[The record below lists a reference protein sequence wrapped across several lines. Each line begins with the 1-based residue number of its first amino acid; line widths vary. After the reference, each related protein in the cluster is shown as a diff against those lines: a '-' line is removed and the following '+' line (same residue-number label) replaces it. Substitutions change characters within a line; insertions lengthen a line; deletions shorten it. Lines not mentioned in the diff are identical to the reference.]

1 MKLILLGSS
10 QVGYVIRLEAFEIYS
25 EIEIILEQKDFDR
38 WVSTADSDHNQ
49 GTSTASLEKSTA
61 GHGLFTGNLTVTMP
75 MDGRIKRSGYCNI
88 RSQRAVKSFKR
99 ETYLDWSNYN
109 TLTMK
114 VRGDGRSYLI
124 NISCEGYFDNT
135 WNDIY
140 HYVLYTRGGPHWQ
153 TTRIPFSKFF
163 LASKG
168 RVQDK
173 QFPIPLNKVTNFGFS
188 VSARGGYGGNFNLE
202 LDYVGLEYDPENI
215 EEFAYEM
222 YKQDKYI
229 VNT

>member
-1 MKLILLGSS
+1 MKNEFNNILDHS
-10 QVGYVIRLEAFEIYS
+10 
-25 EIEIILEQKDFDR
+25 DFDK
-38 WVSTADSDHNQ
+38 WVATADSDHNQ
-49 GTSTASLEKSTA
+49 GTSTAVLEKSPA
-61 GHGLFTGNLTVTMP
+61 GHGLFKGNLTVDVP
-75 MDGRIKRSGYCNI
+75 KDGRIKRSGYCNI
-88 RSQRAVKSFKR
+88 RSQRARKSFKR
-99 ETYLDWSNYN
+99 ETYLDWSVYN
-109 TLTMK
+109 TLVMK
-114 VRGDGRSYLI
+114 VRGDGRPYLI

-140 HYVLYTRGGPHWQ
+140 HYVLFTRGGPHWQ

-188 VSARGGYGGNFNLE
+188 VSSRGGFEGNFNLE
-202 LDYVGLEYDPENI
+202 LDFIGLEFDPDTT

-222 YKQDKYI
+222 YKQDKFI